1 MDCYFP
7 VYGAPFELRLRSVF
21 KNKKIKQRGRIISIH
36 AIFVVANWSHLLIL
50 EYFKAKF
57 DSNTCKSS
65 SLVFIRIHLPMYK
78 LLNSTRISKS
88 QKANLVFFLIWNL
101 SSIRS
106 FTLIFRWKCSGRAS
120 RQSCHLF
127 YSATCNLINQY
138 ACVSQRLHEFFGLLT
153 TLSFKLFISRVLLI

>member
-36 AIFVVANWSHLLIL
+36 AIFVVTNWSHLPIL
-50 EYFKAKF
+50 KHFKSKF

-88 QKANLVFFLIWNL
+88 QKANLVFFA
-101 SSIRS
+101 SGPIRS